1 MEHWDWKRQLLLL
14 SFSELI
20 TVLDSIRLCAFE
32 VMSANVLSCIVCIS
46 LDDPLQHLF
55 LWQQHLH
62 PFSSLITMISSLGDS
77 FFFGFGDGLGD
88 CLGEGFF
95 FSFFSLGL
103 RFIV

>member
-1 MEHWDWKRQLLLL
+1 MEHWDWKRQLLL

-32 VMSANVLSCIVCIS
+32 VMSARVLSCIVCVF
-46 LDDPLQHLF
+46 LDDALQLLF

-62 PFSSLITMISSLGDS
+62 PLSSLTTMISCLGES
-77 FFFGFGDGLGD
+77 FFCGLGYGLGD
-88 CLGEGFF
+88 CLGDGFGEGFF
-95 FSFFSLGL
+95 LSLGL